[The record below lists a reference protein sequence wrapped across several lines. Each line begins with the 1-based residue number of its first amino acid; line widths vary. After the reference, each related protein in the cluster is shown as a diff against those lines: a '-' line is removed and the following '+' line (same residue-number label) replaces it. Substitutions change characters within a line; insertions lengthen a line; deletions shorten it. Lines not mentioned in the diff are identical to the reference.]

1 MRLEINDV
9 HRSFPAVEALR
20 GVDLTVESGEFFAI
34 LGPSGAGKTTLLR
47 VIAGIDRPSSGM
59 IRLDG
64 RDLTDVPVR
73 ARDTA
78 MVFQTFALY
87 PHLSTFENLAYPLR
101 EARLSKTEIA
111 RRVGEVAEMLRLT
124 HTLQR
129 KPSTLS
135 GGEQQR
141 CAIGRA
147 LVRRPRLL
155 LLDEPL
161 TNLDAKLRHDT
172 RAELN
177 RLHRDLGSTTIVY
190 ATPDQLEALSMGRRI
205 GVLREGRIVQ
215 IATPRDLYAAPVDNF
230 VATLVG
236 DPQINLLSATLRK
249 VDGRSTLE
257 LPFGAIDASPW
268 AQSLDGFSPRS
279 EFTVGVRPHDVSVV
293 GNQQAAVLR
302 FPVRVALTE
311 PLGDVT
317 ILNVLAA
324 GDTRLKMILAQERA
338 ERIRVDDQF
347 DCTFTLHSLHLF
359 ARDTGTA
366 ICRDGAI
373 ATT

>member
-1 MRLEINDV
+1 MRLEIKDV

-47 VIAGIDRPSSGM
+47 TIAGIDRPSQGT

-64 RDLTDVPVR
+64 RDLSEIPVR
-73 ARDTA
+73 SRDTA

-87 PHLSTFENLAYPLR
+87 PHLSTFDNLAYPLR
-101 EARLSKTEIA
+101 EARVTKAEVV

-124 HTLQR
+124 HTLTR
-129 KPSTLS
+129 KPGTLS

-177 RLHRDLGSTTIVY
+177 RLHRDLGSTTIIY
-190 ATPDQLEALSMGRRI
+190 ATPDQLEALSMGRRV
-205 GVLREGRIVQ
+205 GVLREGQIVQ
-215 IATPRDLYAAPVDNF
+215 
-230 VATLVG
+230 VAT
-236 DPQINLLSATLRK
+236 QR
-249 VDGRSTLE
+249 
-257 LPFGAIDASPW
+257 
-268 AQSLDGFSPRS
+268 
-279 EFTVGVRPHDVSVV
+279 
-293 GNQQAAVLR
+293 
-302 FPVRVALTE
+302 
-311 PLGDVT
+311 
-317 ILNVLAA
+317 
-324 GDTRLKMILAQERA
+324 
-338 ERIRVDDQF
+338 
-347 DCTFTLHSLHLF
+347 
-359 ARDTGTA
+359 
-366 ICRDGAI
+366 
-373 ATT
+373 

>member
-1 MRLEINDV
+1 VRLEINDI
-9 HRSFPAVEALR
+9 HRSFAAVEALR

-47 VIAGIDRPSSGM
+47 TIAGIDRPTQGTV
-59 IRLDG
+59 RLDG
-64 RDLTDVPVR
+64 RDLSEIPVR
-73 ARDTA
+73 SRDTA

-87 PHLSTFENLAYPLR
+87 PHLSTFDNLAYPLR
-101 EARLSKTEIA
+101 EARVAKADIT

-124 HTLQR
+124 HTLKR
-129 KPSTLS
+129 KPGTLS

-215 IATPRDLYAAPVDNF
+215 VATPHALYTAPMDNF

-236 DPQINLLSATLRK
+236 DPQINLLPATLQK
-249 VDGRSTLE
+249 SNGQTTLE
-257 LPFGAIDASPW
+257 LPFGAVDASAW
-268 AQSLDGFSPRS
+268 AKSLGDFPARS
-279 EFTVGVRPHDVSVV
+279 EFTVGVRPQDVSQVD
-293 GNQQAAVLR
+293 NQDAAPLR

-317 ILNVLAA
+317 ILNVLAGNA
-324 GDTRLKMILAQERA
+324 RLKMILPQERA

-347 DCTFTLHSLHLF
+347 DCTLALQSLHLF
-359 ARDTGTA
+359 ARETGTA
-366 ICRDGAI
+366 IRRDGAT
-373 ATT
+373 ATA

>member
-9 HRSFPAVEALR
+9 HRSFAAVEALR

-47 VIAGIDRPSSGM
+47 TIAGIDRPSQGT

-64 RDLTDVPVR
+64 RDLSEIPVR
-73 ARDTA
+73 SRDTA

-87 PHLSTFENLAYPLR
+87 PHLSTFDNLAYPLR
-101 EARLSKTEIA
+101 EARVTKAEVV

-124 HTLQR
+124 HTLMR
-129 KPSTLS
+129 KPGTLS

-190 ATPDQLEALSMGRRI
+190 ATPDQLEALSMGRRV
-205 GVLREGRIVQ
+205 GVLREGQIVQ
-215 IATPRDLYAAPVDNF
+215 VATPRNLYTSPIDNF

-236 DPQINLLSATLRK
+236 DPQINLLPATLQK
-249 VDGRSTLE
+249 ADGKTTLE
-257 LPFGAIDASPW
+257 LPFGAVDASPW
-268 AQSLDGFSPRS
+268 AKSLGDFAARS
-279 EFTVGVRPHDVSVV
+279 EFTVGVRPQDVSKVD
-293 GNQQAAVLR
+293 NQDAAPLR

-317 ILNVLAA
+317 ILNVLAGNA
-324 GDTRLKMILAQERA
+324 RLKMILPQERA
-338 ERIRVDDQF
+338 ERIRVDDEF
-347 DCTFTLHSLHLF
+347 DCTLAVQSVHLF
-359 ARDTGTA
+359 ARETGTA
-366 ICRDGAI
+366 IRRDGAT
-373 ATT
+373 ATA